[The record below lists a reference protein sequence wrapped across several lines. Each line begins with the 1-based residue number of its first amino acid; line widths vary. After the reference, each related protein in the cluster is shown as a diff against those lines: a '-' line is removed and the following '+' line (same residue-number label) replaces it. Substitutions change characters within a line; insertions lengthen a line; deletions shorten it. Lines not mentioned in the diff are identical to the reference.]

1 MDARAYGITLL
12 DAATGRLYEARG
24 VHIRIGRGRE
34 CELRLEGAAESLVS
48 RVHAELTVGASGA
61 LTLGDAGSTNGTFV
75 NEERVT
81 APMPVRLGDRITLG
95 RGGPVL
101 VVEGLG
107 TSPKVPIARADQV
120 RRTSRR
126 KLWWLAA
133 LVVALLA
140 LLWFKKLRGSW
151 F

>member
-12 DAATGRLYEARG
+12 DAVTGKLYEARG
-24 VHIRIGRGRE
+24 VRIRIGRGRE
-34 CELRLEGAAESLVS
+34 CELRLAGAAETIVS
-48 RVHAELTVGASGA
+48 RVHAELNVGPTGA
-61 LTLGDAGSTNGTFV
+61 LTLRDADSTNGTFV

-107 TSPKVPIARADQV
+107 TSPQMPVARAQTV
-120 RRTSRR
+120 ENKARR
-126 KLWWLAA
+126 KWWWLAA
-133 LVVALLA
+133 LGIAVLVVVWLVL
-140 LLWFKKLRGSW
+140 KRS
-151 F
+151 

>member
-24 VHIRIGRGRE
+24 VRIRIGRGRE
-34 CELRLEGAAESLVS
+34 CDVRLAGDVESVVS

-61 LTLGDAGSTNGTFV
+61 LTLCDAGSSNGTFV
-75 NEERVT
+75 NDERVT
-81 APMPVRLGDRITLG
+81 APMPVRLGDRIALG

-107 TSPKVPIARADQV
+107 TSPKMPVARAV
-120 RRTSRR
+120 VGAPPSRR
-126 KLWWLAA
+126 AVWWL
-133 LVVALLA
+133 VALGFVVLA
-140 LLWFKKLRGSW
+140 LLVLEWLKRSG
-151 F
+151 

>member
-1 MDARAYGITLL
+1 MEARAYGITLL

-24 VHIRIGRGRE
+24 VRIRIGRGRE
-34 CELRLEGAAESLVS
+34 CELRLEGVSESLVS
-48 RVHAELTVGASGA
+48 RVHAELTVGPSGA
-61 LTLGDAGSTNGTFV
+61 LTLSDAGSTNGTLV

-81 APMPVRLGDRITLG
+81 APMPVRLGDRIMLG

-107 TSPKVPIARADQV
+107 TSPKMPVTRATHF
-120 RRTSRR
+120 RNGSRR

-133 LVVALLA
+133 LLIVVLA
-140 LLWFKKLRGSW
+140 LLWFLTPRRL
-151 F
+151 

>member
-24 VHIRIGRGRE
+24 VHIRIGRGHE
-34 CELRLEGAAESLVS
+34 CELRLAGASEGIVS
-48 RVHAELTVGASGA
+48 RVHAELAVGPSGA
-61 LTLGDAGSTNGTFV
+61 LTLRDAGSTNGTFV
-75 NEERVT
+75 NDQRVT

-107 TSPKVPIARADQV
+107 TSPRMPVARETPAGNAT
-120 RRTSRR
+120 RRR
-126 KLWWLAA
+126 LGWLAA
-133 LVVALLA
+133 LVIVLLG
-140 LLWFKKLRGSW
+140 LLWLKLKRP
-151 F
+151 

>member
-1 MDARAYGITLL
+1 METRPYGITLL

-24 VHIRIGRGRE
+24 IRIRIGRGRE
-34 CELRLEGAAESLVS
+34 CELRLQGVAESLVS
-48 RVHAELTVGASGA
+48 RVHAELIVGPSGA
-61 LTLGDAGSTNGTFV
+61 LTVGDAGSTNGTFV

-81 APMPVRLGDRITLG
+81 APIPVRLGDRITLG

-107 TSPKVPIARADQV
+107 TSPKMPVAQV
-120 RRTSRR
+120 HHVRNAWRR

-133 LVVALLA
+133 LVIAVLVLLF
-140 LLWFKKLRGSW
+140 LIPRRR
-151 F
+151 

>member
-24 VHIRIGRGRE
+24 VRIRIGRGRE
-34 CELRLEGAAESLVS
+34 CELRLDDASENLVS
-48 RVHAELTVGASGA
+48 RVHAELTVGPSGA
-61 LTLGDAGSTNGTFV
+61 LTLDDAGSANGTFV
-75 NEERVT
+75 NDERVT

-107 TSPKVPIARADQV
+107 TAPKMPVARAPQV
-120 RRTSRR
+120 RNASRR
-126 KLWWLAA
+126 KRWWVAA
-133 LVVALLA
+133 LVIVVLA
-140 LLWFKKLRGSW
+140 LLWFLMTRRR
-151 F
+151 

>member
-1 MDARAYGITLL
+1 MEARPYGITLL

-24 VHIRIGRGRE
+24 VRIRIGRGRE
-34 CELRLEGAAESLVS
+34 CELRLEGVPASLVS
-48 RVHAELTVGASGA
+48 RVHAELSVGASGA
-61 LTLGDAGSTNGTFV
+61 LTLADAGSTNGTFV

-81 APMPVRLGDRITLG
+81 APMPVRLGDRIALG

-107 TSPKVPIARADQV
+107 TSPKMPVARARQV
-120 RRTSRR
+120 GNQSRR

-133 LVVALLA
+133 LVIAVLA
-140 LLWFKKLRGSW
+140 LLFLIQRRL
-151 F
+151 